1 MTNDSISKALNAL
14 NFFNKQADIA
24 SNAID
29 KTISAVASA
38 TNSVV
43 QNVSVQTTTNQV
55 VNLNNTYS
63 VDVVNQ
69 LFTHQSIVA
78 SKLNEIATSI
88 SVEFSLVIEKL
99 NVTFE
104 AFKISIEN
112 LSLTLKGFSL
122 NFKKNINVFGATLM
136 AFYAKMQSVL
146 LTTFGLMGGS
156 SIKLK
161 IPLPLPVTI
170 VESEAP
176 EAEDS
181 ESGGKSSFF
190 KWFKRLWIRLFPK
203 KRSVFKPK
211 ETKGLKFMP
220 KLMSWIYKVLSKFKF
235 LKPIIGV
242 LRGVGTMFAFAGS
255 QALLA
260 VPGLNIIVAIIDVI
274 LIVITVL
281 DVLKASFNWLWK
293 NIDSFR
299 GFIAVIVDIG
309 RQIFEN
315 IVSFFKYIGD
325 MIMGFIKK
333 WIIGPVLWVWN
344 GIKDVLGNFFSWLTD
359 IVIKIADW
367 IPGIDTARLERVRR
381 EAENN
386 KDMTVGELFGKKK
399 EQELPTVVTPPKAIE
414 LDVSSGFSF
423 TGTQLSAS
431 SVNMKGF
438 VGPAGAGGGMGLGGG
453 GKSVTI
459 NTLVEQININVTNL
473 KESSSEVKDTIKR
486 ILLEALRDTQLPDAI
501 N

>member
-146 LTTFGLMGGS
+146 LTTFGLMSGS

-161 IPLPLPVTI
+161 IPLPLPVTL
-170 VESEAP
+170 VEATAP
-176 EAEDS
+176 DAEDT
-181 ESGGKSSFF
+181 GKTGKGIP
-190 KWFKRLWIRLFPK
+190 KWLKPLYQTIFAYK
-203 KRSVFKPK
+203 KPK
-211 ETKGLKFMP
+211 VSPKFNAGTKGLKP
-220 KLMSWIYKVLSKFKF
+220 LQWILTKVASFVGRMFKF
-235 LKPIIGV
+235 LRPLIG
-242 LRGVGTMFAFAGS
+242 LLGGVGRILAFIGS
-255 QALLA
+255 KALYM
-260 VPGLNIIVAIIDVI
+260 VPGLNIIVAIIDAI
-274 LIVITVL
+274 LLVTTVF
-281 DVLKASFNWLWK
+281 KILWK
-293 NIDSFR
+293 HIDSFR

-315 IVSFFKYIGD
+315 IVSYFKDIGEI
-325 MIMGFIKK
+325 IMGFIKK